1 MPRRTLYPST
11 FGQITPSIAGH
22 YGLAVTGNPF
32 WENDINSKNEYAY
45 LIISNKVFYIPN
57 DKLDVIINDKPNPNT
72 YQVRDSLDIVFEFPL
87 YDKQRY
93 GIHISTMMNENLNY
107 MYYVNKDSY
116 FLSRKGDNNEEI
128 PIYKISESSLGS
140 DTTMTFIPTIGISK
154 FKYIHHGTIDTREVE
169 LVDYRVNNTN
179 DKNK

>member
-1 MPRRTLYPST
+1 
-11 FGQITPSIAGH
+11 
-22 YGLAVTGNPF
+22 
-32 WENDINSKNEYAY
+32 
-45 LIISNKVFYIPN
+45 
-57 DKLDVIINDKPNPNT
+57 
-72 YQVRDSLDIVFEFPL
+72 
-87 YDKQRY
+87 
-93 GIHISTMMNENLNY
+93 MMNENLNY

-179 DKNK
+179 DKE